1 MSGSP
6 QADFAAINTFP
17 EQLAETASGNVLAAN
32 FLGTQEGVVEWD
44 SSGVLIDV
52 YNPAAVGGNR
62 GVYELGNGSILTTNG
77 SGVHEIDRLGNL
89 VETKIGSVS
98 ARFIELVGPTGAIFS
113 DGFESGDTSA
123 WAFP

>member
-1 MSGSP
+1 
-6 QADFAAINTFP
+6 
-17 EQLAETASGNVLAAN
+17 
-32 FLGTQEGVVEWD
+32 
-44 SSGVLIDV
+44 VLIDV